1 MGNIRYLT
9 AGESH
14 GKGLTAIMEGVPANL
29 ELTAEYINNELARRQ
44 MGYGRGGRMKIETD
58 TAEILSGIRFG
69 RTLGSPIALFIENRD
84 WENWQEIMSSTPSKS
99 PPLVKGGVGGVVTRP
114 RPGHADLSGAIKYN
128 QKDIRNI
135 LERSSARETAA
146 RVAVGS
152 VAKRL
157 LEEFGIK
164 IYSWVTEIGGVGS
177 SEFRVRSSEI
187 GWAVPTSSIYYS
199 SLIPHP
205 SSLCSLFDKAEKSE
219 VRCPDAAA
227 TEAIKKRIDEARNNG
242 DSLGGIFEIVV
253 SGVPVGLGSHVQ
265 WDRKLNARLSMVL
278 TSIQA
283 IKGVEFGLG
292 FEAARRSGSEVHD
305 EIAYSDTSL
314 APHGERARV
323 RGGFYRK
330 TNHAGGI
337 EGGMSNGEDIVI
349 RAAMKP
355 IPTLYKPLHSVDIA
369 TKEIFEATVERS
381 DICAVPAASVVGEA
395 VVAFEIANAMLDK
408 LWRFD
413 GRDEEELQ
421 QLHGICEGVLKSPYE
436 RTLSLPASWAQVRLL
451 QAGYWPGSWEQGL

>member
-84 WENWQEIMSSTPSKS
+84 WENWQEIMSSTPSNS

-164 IYSWVTEIGGVGS
+164 IYSWVTEIGGQQW
-177 SEFRVRSSEI
+177 SEVSGRSS
-187 GWAVPTSSIYYS
+187 VYYS
-199 SLIPHP
+199 PLLASR
-205 SSLCSLFDKAEKSE
+205 SSLSELYEKAEKSE
-219 VRCPDAAA
+219 VRCPDPAA

-408 LWRFD
+408 LAGD
-413 GRDEEELQ
+413 SMEEMKKNYNSYME
-421 QLHGICEGVLKSPYE
+421 Y
-436 RTLSLPASWAQVRLL
+436 VR
-451 QAGYWPGSWEQGL
+451 GF